1 MPTAI
6 KVISTLCIMMS
17 SIFIANLLFL
27 QKVGTSFPI
36 TGLPL
41 VSFINLFGAGSMI
54 VIALVTLLRSFK
66 LIGFTRVLIYTLLL
80 ALGLNVLLMLK
91 YLVTVYGL
99 LTIIFNLLVIFFVVG
114 VRGYLASEHAY
125 RYFDQQDNSDVK

>member
-6 KVISTLCIMMS
+6 KVISTICIMMA

-27 QKVGTSFPI
+27 QKTAESFLF

-41 VSFINLFGAGSMI
+41 LSFINLFGAGSMI
-54 VIALVTLLRSFK
+54 VIALVTLLR
-66 LIGFTRVLIYTLLL
+66 LNRMMGFTRVLIYVLLL

-91 YLVTVYGL
+91 YLVTAYGL
-99 LTIIFNLLVIFFVVG
+99 LTIVFNLLVIFFVIG
-114 VRGYLASEHAY
+114 VRGYLASENAY
-125 RYFDQQDNSDVK
+125 KYFNQSA

>member
-1 MPTAI
+1 
-6 KVISTLCIMMS
+6 MMA

-27 QKVGTSFPI
+27 QKMGDSFPI

-41 VSFINLFGAGSMI
+41 VSFINLFGAGAMI
-54 VIALVTLLRSFK
+54 AIALVTLLRWHK
-66 LIGFTRVLIYTLLL
+66 LIGFARVLIYALLL

-91 YLVTVYGL
+91 YLVTAYGL
-99 LTIIFNLLVIFFVVG
+99 LTIVFNLLVIFFVVG

-125 RYFDQQDNSDVK
+125 NYFKQ